1 MPINSSSEIS
11 IEKNTIIQT
20 INPDIKEI
28 NLEIAKSLT
37 DEVMAVSENKEYV
50 LIFDMNRV
58 TYANS
63 DARIYYRN
71 IDLMKNIKAIAILA
85 ENETP
90 KLVAK
95 VIFYSKKNFIPVEVF
110 KHKADALEWLN
121 KLSLVH

>member
-1 MPINSSSEIS
+1 MSINPSSDIS
-11 IEKNTIIQT
+11 IENNTIIQI

-37 DEVMAVSENKEYV
+37 DDVVAISKNKEYL

-71 IDLMKNIKAIAILA
+71 TDLMKNIKAIAVLA
-85 ENETP
+85 ENETA

-110 KHKADALEWLN
+110 KHKSDALEWLKN
-121 KLSLVH
+121 LSLVH